1 MPVSPSPR
9 LGAVGPPL
17 IAICLLLTA
26 CGGSTPSAASTEAP
40 VPSIGAQASASPVV
54 SIAPS
59 GTPNDRPSI
68 SVEPSP
74 TASQAAATP
83 SLAANPSPPGSG
95 RPSDTATPA
104 PTGQPTPAPTPA
116 PTKTARPTPKAT
128 PGPTAAPVVLGIEA
142 RDFQFSPSSLTGP
155 AGVAFGI
162 TFTNADEAI
171 PHNVTIA
178 TDTGTLQFNGTI
190 IIGVASASYQ
200 VPALATGDYRL
211 GCIVHPAMT
220 GTLAIR

>member
-1 MPVSPSPR
+1 M
-9 LGAVGPPL
+9 L
-17 IAICLLLTA
+17 IAICLLLVA
-26 CGGSTPSAASTEAP
+26 CGGSTPSAASTEPP
-40 VPSIGAQASASPVV
+40 VSSTEASASPAVN
-54 SIAPS
+54 IAPS

-68 SVEPSP
+68 SVEPSR
-74 TASQAAATP
+74 TASPAAATP
-83 SLAANPSPPGSG
+83 SPAATTSPAATPSPAGSG

-104 PTGQPTPAPTPA
+104 PTRQPTPAPTPA

-142 RDFQFSPSSLTGP
+142 RGFQFSPSSLTGP

-178 TDTGTLQFNGTI
+178 TDTGTLRFNGTI
-190 IIGVASASYQ
+190 INGVAAATYQ
-200 VPALATGDYRL
+200 VPALATGNYRL